1 MERILIVED
10 TEMNIAIL
18 KDALKDE
25 YKLSIAKNGKMAL
38 GIMQKVVPDIILLD
52 IMMPIMDGYE
62 TITKLKEVE
71 AYSEIPVIF
80 LTAQTDLH
88 EKTKGF
94 ELGAVDYITKPFEIL
109 EVKSRVETHLAL
121 SRSKREIQELLSKT
135 VVGATKML
143 MDIMLLSNPV
153 VFGMSSC
160 IRKLSK
166 QLADYLKIEEAW
178 KIEIASMLSLIGT
191 FNIPYQVL
199 IDILKGKIVEREYR
213 NMYEQYP
220 ETGGKLVKK
229 IPRLGDVATIIEKQ
243 NEHLG
248 MVPLDLTNVV
258 ITGAQILKITSYYE
272 MNIMLGKNSST
283 IIKKMY
289 EEKTKFHVVLLHAL
303 EQSLKNDVVE
313 NIAYV
318 SIKQL
323 ASNMII
329 KEDIYNNENKL
340 IIQKNTLVTDLII
353 DHLKLLYEFG
363 VLSDQIKVQIKSG
376 DVNET

>member
-1 MERILIVED
+1 
-10 TEMNIAIL
+10 
-18 KDALKDE
+18 
-25 YKLSIAKNGKMAL
+25 
-38 GIMQKVVPDIILLD
+38 
-52 IMMPIMDGYE
+52 
-62 TITKLKEVE
+62 
-71 AYSEIPVIF
+71 
-80 LTAQTDLH
+80 
-88 EKTKGF
+88 
-94 ELGAVDYITKPFEIL
+94 
-109 EVKSRVETHLAL
+109 
-121 SRSKREIQELLSKT
+121 
-135 VVGATKML
+135 
-143 MDIMLLSNPV
+143 
-153 VFGMSSC
+153 
-160 IRKLSK
+160 
-166 QLADYLKIEEAW
+166 
-178 KIEIASMLSLIGT
+178 
-191 FNIPYQVL
+191 
-199 IDILKGKIVEREYR
+199 
-213 NMYEQYP
+213 
-220 ETGGKLVKK
+220 
-229 IPRLGDVATIIEKQ
+229 
-243 NEHLG
+243 